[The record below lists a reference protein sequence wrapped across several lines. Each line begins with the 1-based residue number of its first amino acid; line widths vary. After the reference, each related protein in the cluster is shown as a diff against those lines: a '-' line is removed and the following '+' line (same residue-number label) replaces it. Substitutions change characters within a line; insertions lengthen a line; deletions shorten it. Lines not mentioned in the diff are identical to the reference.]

1 MARRRLAALA
11 ALALMLASCSGSGGA
26 EPGTGVKGIVLLGPS
41 CPVENPASPCPDTPF
56 LGDVQATATD
66 GTIRSTTTDDRGRF
80 TLDLAP
86 GTYRLVALTA
96 SGGGPPTAE
105 PETVEVLA
113 GSFTEVTLQVDTG
126 IR

>member
-1 MARRRLAALA
+1 MARHRLAAL

-26 EPGTGVKGIVLLGPS
+26 EPGTGVKGKVLLGPS

-56 LGDVQATATD
+56 RGDVQATATD
-66 GTIRSTTTDDRGRF
+66 GSTRSTTTDDRGGF

-86 GTYRLVALTA
+86 GTYELVALTA
-96 SGGGPPTAE
+96 SDGGPPTAK
-105 PETVEVLA
+105 PETVDVRA
-113 GSFTEVTLQVDTG
+113 GSYTEVTLQVDTG